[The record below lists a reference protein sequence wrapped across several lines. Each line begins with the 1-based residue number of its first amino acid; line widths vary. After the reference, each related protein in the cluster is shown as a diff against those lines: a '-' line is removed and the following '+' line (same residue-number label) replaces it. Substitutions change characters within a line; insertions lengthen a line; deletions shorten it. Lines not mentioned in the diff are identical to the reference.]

1 MTMCKKILS
10 IMWRVLIA
18 LAVWLLWRQI
28 IGGSNYLY
36 DWQCD
41 LLSFGMIIV
50 IICCYLP
57 LKWRSFS
64 WFIRLNFANFC
75 LFHAIIL
82 VDNAKGAFCC
92 RGDGNKKHLA

>member
-1 MTMCKKILS
+1 MCKKILS